1 MIAACGGP
9 DRVAFTTTPIAT
21 ASPSTVAPPS
31 TTTTT
36 TDASSSSTGPTT
48 SGSADTTTT
57 LLQVGGADAPRVK
70 WNGGT
75 AYIHGANLPWLNFGC
90 DFGCGRDKGGASS
103 DASRIELAKALGT
116 ARDAG
121 MNVVRWWL
129 FPGDVTVDQITRD
142 DQGLPLGINPLVFT
156 DIDAALSIAG
166 QFGISYTFTLFSE
179 PTAIPEAWVTTE
191 EGRTRLANVLGEL
204 FSRYNGDSRIM
215 TWDVINEPEFDLW
228 AGQVTE
234 EDLRALIMAIVQ
246 SIHDHSSAPATVGGA
261 RLDGLP
267 FMIGLGLDYYTVH
280 WYDNMTKPDECLAC
294 VTYAEVRDALDLD
307 KPIVVGEMY
316 AGPETTGR
324 FELFYDHGYAGTLA
338 WSLEP
343 ERTQDRLVVDLAQA
357 TTFSQELAAS

>member
-1 MIAACGGP
+1 MTVGVACSGD
-9 DRVAFTTTPIAT
+9 DRVAFTTTPIVT
-21 ASPSTVAPPS
+21 TSPSTSTTTSSVPTTTDTAPASTTSTPDS

-36 TDASSSSTGPTT
+36 LLEMGGP
-48 SGSADTTTT
+48 
-57 LLQVGGADAPRVK
+57 DAPRVS
-70 WNGGT
+70 WNGST
-75 AYIHGANLPWLNFGC
+75 KYIHGANLPWINFGC

-103 DASRIELAKALGT
+103 DASRIELTRVLGT
-116 ARDAG
+116 ARAAG

-129 FPGDVTVDQITRD
+129 FPGDVSTDQIQRD
-142 DQGLPLGINPLVFT
+142 DQGLPLAINPLVFT

-179 PTAIPEAWVTTE
+179 PTAIPETWVTTP
-191 EGRTRLANVLGEL
+191 EGRERLANVLGEL
-204 FSRYNGDSRIM
+204 FSRYAGDSRIM

-234 EDLRALIMAIVQ
+234 DDLRALIIGIVQ
-246 SIHDHSSAPATVGGA
+246 SIHDRSSTPATVGGA

-267 FMIGLGLDYYTVH
+267 FMMGLGLDYYTVH

-294 VTYAEVRDALDLD
+294 RTYAEVRDALDLD

-324 FELFYDHGYAGTLA
+324 FELFYDNGYAGSLA

-343 ERTQDRLVVDLAQA
+343 ERTQDRLVIDLAQA